1 MTHTA
6 SPPQNPRKPRRK
18 KLRPHRNISVKMIGR
33 LRQNRRS
40 IPILSPFTGV
50 SVLTLHLKGPF
61 RLTGPGAPKVLSR
74 RGQAMLAFL
83 AGQPDMRAE
92 RGRLADLLW
101 SDRSGDQ
108 ARASLRQ
115 ELSVMRRDL
124 AGALLADRQYV
135 WLQGNEITVNDDGDG
150 VFLDGF
156 DLASEGFED
165 WLRMMRA
172 AADSAPEFGP
182 AQPQHQ
188 RNKPRLAVL
197 AFDELGV
204 ADADM
209 FADGVVSEIT
219 GALSRVHDF
228 HVIARQSAFAL
239 RGQPLD
245 IQTIG
250 DRLGADYLVE
260 GSVRRSGDRI
270 RISVELVSASDG
282 RALWAERFD
291 DRIDDLFDLQD
302 RIAAQ
307 VAGQIAPNL
316 RAAEIARARLRPA
329 ADRTAYELVLTALPH
344 FWAHRREE
352 NLKAIALLDTALD
365 HAPDYAPAL
374 AYKAWCHSH
383 QCCYLWSKDAVTDR
397 LAAAD
402 LVARAASLAGD
413 DPASLVALSAASALA
428 ADDFVQADLFAD
440 RALTLDP
447 NNAWGWLR
455 KGWNAN
461 YRGCPIEALVYFDR
475 AEALSPLDPFHFNVL
490 FGRAATFRSLKRYDE
505 AIELI
510 QRGMRAGPGVVWAY
524 RMLFSALW
532 MAGRKQE
539 ALEAG
544 RKWRESNP
552 DLTPELMQALLPKWI
567 HETEHLELMMTMF
580 EMPER

>member
-1 MTHTA
+1 
-6 SPPQNPRKPRRK
+6 
-18 KLRPHRNISVKMIGR
+18 
-33 LRQNRRS
+33 
-40 IPILSPFTGV
+40 
-50 SVLTLHLKGPF
+50 
-61 RLTGPGAPKVLSR
+61 
-74 RGQAMLAFL
+74 MLAFL

-92 RGRLADLLW
+92 RTRLADLLW
-101 SDRSGDQ
+101 SDRSDDQ

-124 AGALLADRQYV
+124 PGVLMADRQYV
-135 WLQGNEITVNDDGDG
+135 WLQGSEFTVDDDGDG
-150 VFLDGF
+150 LFLDGF

-165 WLRMMRA
+165 WLRMMRTA
-172 AADSAPEFGP
+172 AGATSETSSQ
-182 AQPQHQ
+182 QPQAQ
-188 RNKPRLAVL
+188 RTRPRLAVL

-219 GALSRVHDF
+219 SALSRVHDF

-245 IQTIG
+245 IRTIG

-260 GSVRRSGDRI
+260 GSVRRSGERI
-270 RISVELVSASDG
+270 RISVELVSARDG
-282 RALWAERFD
+282 RTLWAERFD

-302 RIAAQ
+302 RIATQ

-316 RAAEIARARLRPA
+316 RAAEIALARQRPT

-374 AYKAWCHSH
+374 AYKAWCHGH
-383 QCCYLWSKDAVTDR
+383 QCCYLWGKDAVTDR
-397 LAAAD
+397 LAAVD
-402 LVARAASLAGD
+402 LVARAAPLAGD
-413 DPASLVALSAASALA
+413 DPAALVALSAASALA
-428 ADDFVQADLFAD
+428 GDDFDQAEQFAD
-440 RALTLDP
+440 MALRLDP

-455 KGWNAN
+455 KGWNSN
-461 YRGCPIEALVYFDR
+461 YRGYPEQSLICFDR
-475 AEALSPLDPFHFNVL
+475 AETLSPLDPFHFNVL
-490 FGRAATFRSLKRYDE
+490 FGRAASLRVLKRYDE

-524 RMLFSALW
+524 RMLFSAFW

-552 DLTPELMQALLPKWI
+552 DLTPELMQALLPKWV
-567 HETEHLELMMTMF
+567 HEPEHVEVMMKMF
-580 EMPER
+580 DMPER

>member
-1 MTHTA
+1 
-6 SPPQNPRKPRRK
+6 
-18 KLRPHRNISVKMIGR
+18 
-33 LRQNRRS
+33 
-40 IPILSPFTGV
+40 
-50 SVLTLHLKGPF
+50 
-61 RLTGPGAPKVLSR
+61 
-74 RGQAMLAFL
+74 MLAFL
-83 AGQPDMRAE
+83 ALQPDLRAE

-101 SDRSGDQ
+101 SDRPEEQ

-124 AGALLADRQYV
+124 PEGALMADRQFV
-135 WLQGNEITVNDDGDG
+135 WLQSGKIGADMTGDG
-150 VFLDGF
+150 PFLDGF

-165 WLRMMRA
+165 WLRTTRA
-172 AADSAPEFGP
+172 ATEAASEPRAPTPEFR
-182 AQPQHQ
+182 Q
-188 RNKPRLAVL
+188 NLPRLAIL
-197 AFDELGV
+197 AFDELGA

-219 GALSRVHDF
+219 GALSRVTEF

-250 DRLGADYLVE
+250 QRLGADYLVE
-260 GSVRRSGDRI
+260 GSVRRSGDRV
-270 RISVELVSASDG
+270 RIAVELVSAGDG

-291 DRIDDLFDLQD
+291 DRMDDLFDLQD

-316 RAAEIARARLRPA
+316 RAAEIARASQRPA

-352 NLKAIALLDTALD
+352 NARAIELLDTALA

-374 AYKAWCHSH
+374 AYKAWCYGH
-383 QCCYLWSKDAVTDR
+383 QCCYLWSRDAVTDR
-397 LAAAD
+397 QIAVD
-402 LVARAASLAGD
+402 LVRRTAPLVRD
-413 DPASLVALSAASALA
+413 DPGSLVALSAASALA
-428 ADDFVQADLFAD
+428 GDDFPQADLFAD
-440 RALTLDP
+440 RALALDP

-455 KGWNAN
+455 KGWNAIYSGN
-461 YRGCPIEALVYFDR
+461 PDEALVFFDR
-475 AEALSPLDPFHFNVL
+475 AEMLSPLDPFHFNVL
-490 FGRAATFRSLKRYDE
+490 FGRAASLRKQGRYDE

-510 QRGMRAGPGVVWAY
+510 QRGMRAGSGVVWAY

-532 MAGRKQE
+532 MAGRREE
-539 ALEAG
+539 ALEAA

-552 DLTPELMQALLPKWI
+552 DLTPDLMRALLPKWT
-567 HETEHLELMMTMF
+567 HEPEHVELMMTMF
-580 EMPER
+580 EAAER

>member
-1 MTHTA
+1 LCE
-6 SPPQNPRKPRRK
+6 SPAE
-18 KLRPHRNISVKMIGR
+18 IA
-33 LRQNRRS
+33 
-40 IPILSPFTGV
+40 
-50 SVLTLHLKGPF
+50 VLTIHLKGPF
-61 RLTGPGAPKVLSR
+61 RLTGPGAPASLSR
-74 RGQAMLAFL
+74 RAQAMLAFL
-83 AGQPDMRAE
+83 SRQPDLKAE

-101 SDRSGDQ
+101 SDRSAEQ

-124 AGALLADRQYV
+124 PEGVLMADRQYV
-135 WLQGNEITVNDDGDG
+135 WLQGSAIACDLEGDG

-165 WLRMMRA
+165 WLRLMRA
-172 AADSAPEFGP
+172 TADAAPGAAPPLPEFKEG
-182 AQPQHQ
+182 
-188 RNKPRLAVL
+188 RPRLAIL

-209 FADGVVSEIT
+209 FADGIVSEIT
-219 GALSRVHDF
+219 SALSRVSDF

-250 DRLGADYLVE
+250 ERLGADYLVE
-260 GSVRRSGDRI
+260 GSVRRSGDRV
-270 RISVELVSASDG
+270 RITVELVSAGDG
-282 RALWAERFD
+282 RAVWAERFD
-291 DRIDDLFDLQD
+291 DRMDDLFDLQD
-302 RIAAQ
+302 RIVAQ

-316 RAAEIARARLRPA
+316 RNAEIARASQRPT

-352 NLKAIALLDTALD
+352 NVKAIALLDTALD
-365 HAPDYAPAL
+365 HEPDYAPAL
-374 AYKAWCHSH
+374 AYKAWCHAH

-397 LAAAD
+397 TLAID
-402 LVARAASLAGD
+402 LVARAAPLVRD

-428 ADDFVQADLFAD
+428 GDDFEQADLFVD

-455 KGWNAN
+455 KGWNAI
-461 YRGCPIEALVYFDR
+461 YRGCAEESLTYFDR

-490 FGRAATFRSLKRYDE
+490 FGRSAALRKMKRYDE
-505 AIELI
+505 SIELI

-524 RMLFSALW
+524 RMLFTSLW
-532 MAGRKQE
+532 MAGRKEE
-539 ALEAG
+539 ALETA

-552 DLTPELMQALLPKWI
+552 DLTPELMRALLPKWF
-567 HETEHLELMMTMF
+567 HEPEHVELMMTMF
-580 EMPER
+580 DVTEN

>member
-1 MTHTA
+1 
-6 SPPQNPRKPRRK
+6 
-18 KLRPHRNISVKMIGR
+18 
-33 LRQNRRS
+33 
-40 IPILSPFTGV
+40 
-50 SVLTLHLKGPF
+50 
-61 RLTGPGAPKVLSR
+61 
-74 RGQAMLAFL
+74 
-83 AGQPDMRAE
+83 
-92 RGRLADLLW
+92 
-101 SDRSGDQ
+101 
-108 ARASLRQ
+108 
-115 ELSVMRRDL
+115 MRRDL
-124 AGALLADRQYV
+124 PSVLMADRQYV
-135 WLQGNEITVNDDGDG
+135 WLHGSGLIVDDDGDG

-172 AADSAPEFGP
+172 AADTFHEFDL
-182 AQPQHQ
+182 AQPQLQHNQ
-188 RNKPRLAVL
+188 PRLAVL
-197 AFDELGV
+197 AFDEHGA

-209 FADGVVSEIT
+209 FADGVVAEIT

-291 DRIDDLFDLQD
+291 DRKDDLFDLQD

-307 VAGQIAPNL
+307 IAGQIAPNL
-316 RAAEIARARLRPA
+316 RAAEIARASLRPT
-329 ADRTAYELVLTALPH
+329 ADRTAYELVLTALPR

-374 AYKAWCHSH
+374 AYKAWCHAH
-383 QCCYLWSKDAVTDR
+383 QCSYLWGKDAVTDR
-397 LAAAD
+397 QAAVD
-402 LVARAASLAGD
+402 LVAQAAPLSGD

-428 ADDFVQADLFAD
+428 GDDFDQADLFAD

-461 YRGCPIEALVYFDR
+461 YRGFPEESLAYFDR

-490 FGRAATFRSLKRYDE
+490 FGRAASLRVLKRYDE

-510 QRGMRAGPGVVWAY
+510 KRGMRAGPGVVWAY

-532 MAGRKQE
+532 MAGRKPE

-552 DLTPELMQALLPKWI
+552 GLTPELMRALLPKWV
-567 HETEHLELMMTMF
+567 HEPEHVEVMMKMF
-580 EMPER
+580 EVPER